1 MLACAESNFSN
12 FTFEYLREKEFLR
25 KTSLV
30 CLTGAQMGSI
40 HEKNRGQQSRDT
52 TPLRFVNYCPQAS
65 GQTIKFAAGSGYG

>member
-1 MLACAESNFSN
+1 
-12 FTFEYLREKEFLR
+12 
-25 KTSLV
+25 
-30 CLTGAQMGSI
+30 MGSI